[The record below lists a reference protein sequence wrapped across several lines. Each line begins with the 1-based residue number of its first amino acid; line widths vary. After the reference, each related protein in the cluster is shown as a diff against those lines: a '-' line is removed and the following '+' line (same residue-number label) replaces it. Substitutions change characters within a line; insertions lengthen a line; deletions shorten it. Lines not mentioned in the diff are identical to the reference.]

1 MERCRNFHQNLM
13 YKFQFYLRKFQKHK
27 SYNLFFLWYTR
38 TLNAIVWTLAIYAV
52 SIPLPT
58 TLQQSTNS
66 TNTSNQYISCLNTRI
81 PLIQYYNISRDVYL
95 SLTQN
100 NNSFSDFSLSITN
113 STKTII
119 LCQQEAKSVE
129 INVFRDISDN
139 QFSLVILALLVAF
152 SALLGYITSLILLPP
167 LFGMVIAGVLFS
179 LISRT
184 QIGSSVIVPMSV
196 LQVCRGAAVVVIL
209 GGFGLRLSHKI
220 LKTRFFEVIG
230 LALIPSFVE
239 IALVSLFA
247 GFILQVPWEWACM
260 SGSIVAAVAPTIVVP
275 VLLKLKNQG
284 YCVGNGLPDILIS
297 ASYFQII
304 FILLILFTFR
314 AIGISTSGLGL
325 TILRGPM
332 EFTIGIIYGS
342 IFGVL
347 SYFVGLGRKDDS
359 RTRNRTIY
367 YLGVALF
374 SIYISPKIIIFG
386 SDIAGAGVSGVIT
399 TSIVCS
405 MAWGGQKKS
414 VTESLKY
421 IKLIVEPLIFGLLG
435 YDLFLT
441 RNGILFLTAL
451 EITGIIMVGIMFR
464 SVVAFLVTFCFANLK
479 IKDKLFVPIVWTS
492 RGTLQAIAGSLAL
505 YSAHTPELMEYGKI
519 VLFFAILSTILTFP
533 LGYFPNS
540 LFGTR
545 MLTKES
551 HTQGEDNNQANKE
564 TSTSNHA
571 DNQLDNIS
579 NAPPGDIFP
588 VPPQGEEIDMTER
601 VKITGIAEDARDLTE
616 DKYGST
622 ERLCDVDVSAE
633 ANL

>member
-1 MERCRNFHQNLM
+1 MERYKNCYQNVM
-13 YKFQFYLRKFQKHK
+13 YKFQVYQRTFQKHK
-27 SYNLFFLWYTR
+27 SYKLFLLWYTR
-38 TLNAIVWTLAIYAV
+38 TINAIVWILAIYAV
-52 SIPLPT
+52 SIPIPATLP
-58 TLQQSTNS
+58 QSTNS
-66 TNTSNQYISCLNTRI
+66 TNTSHQYNSCLNTRI
-81 PLIQYYNISRDVYL
+81 PLKQCSNISRDVYL

-100 NNSFSDFSLSITN
+100 TNSFSLSITN
-113 STKTII
+113 SNRTII
-119 LCQQEAKSVE
+119 LCQQVTESDE

-152 SALLGYITSLILLPP
+152 AALLGYISSLILLPP
-167 LFGMVIAGVLFS
+167 LFGMVIAGVFFS

-184 QIGSSVIVPMSV
+184 EIGTAAIIPMSV

-239 IALVSLFA
+239 IALVSLLI
-247 GFILQVPWEWACM
+247 GLILQVPWEWACM

-275 VLLKLKNQG
+275 VLLKLKNHG

-332 EFTIGIIYGS
+332 EFAIGIIYGS
-342 IFGVL
+342 IFGAL
-347 SYFVGLGRKDDS
+347 SCFVGLGRKEDS

-367 YLGVALF
+367 FLGVGLF
-374 SIYISPKIIIFG
+374 SIYITPKIIIFG
-386 SDIAGAGVSGVIT
+386 SDIAGAGVFGVIA
-399 TSIVCS
+399 TSIMCS
-405 MAWGGQKKS
+405 FAWGGQKKS

-421 IKLIVEPLIFGLLG
+421 TKLIVEPLIFGLFG

-441 RNGILFLTAL
+441 RNAILFLTAL
-451 EITGIIMVGIMFR
+451 EISGIIVVGIIFR
-464 SVVAFLVTFCFANLK
+464 SFVAFLVTFCFANLK

-492 RGTLQAIAGSLAL
+492 KGTLQAIAGSLAL

-519 VLFFAILSTILTFP
+519 VLFFAILSTIITFP

-540 LFGTR
+540 LLGTR

-551 HTQGEDNNQANKE
+551 HTQSEANDQGNKE
-564 TSTSNHA
+564 TSTNHA
-571 DNQLDNIS
+571 EDQQDNIS
-579 NAPPGDIFP
+579 TTPTGDIVP
-588 VPPQGEEIDMTER
+588 TPPQSEEIGMTER
-601 VKITGIAEDARDLTE
+601 VNITNVSETARDLTE
-616 DKYGST
+616 DTYGST
-622 ERLCDVDVSAE
+622 ERLCDTEVSAE
-633 ANL
+633 TNI